1 MDVVI
6 AAGGAAWESA
16 ALREVESSDAL
27 RLVRRCVDVADLLA
41 VAHTGLAGAAIVA
54 VDLPGLDADAVD
66 LLERG
71 GVRVAAV
78 DADPAL
84 CEALGVTRVVRLG
97 ALEVVARDGP
107 ASPAGRHEDRAPVVA
122 VWGPAGAP
130 GRSAVALSLAA
141 ATAARGVDTVLVDA
155 DTQGGSLGQALSVL
169 DDVSGIVAACR
180 AANQGRPHEAVEQ
193 LLTIGPAL
201 RLLTGLPRAD
211 MWTQVRT
218 GSFELVL
225 AQLRA
230 RAALLVVDCGA
241 SLEPGGGTAASARNQ
256 TTLQVLDLADHLVVV
271 GLPDPVGLAR
281 LVRGLHDLGELV
293 PGRTPTVVVNRM
305 RGTLGWSEREVRATI
320 HRLTG
325 LEPMAYLPLDQ
336 AGLDLAMMSG
346 RSPREAAPSSPF
358 VARMEVVAGHVLSTV
373 APAAALGPQGP

>member
-6 AAGGAAWESA
+6 AAGGAVWESA
-16 ALREVESSDAL
+16 ALREIETSAVL

-41 VAHTGLAGAAIVA
+41 VAHTGLAGAAVVA
-54 VDLPGLDADAVD
+54 VDLPGLDADAVR
-66 LLERG
+66 LLESG

-78 DADPAL
+78 DADPGT
-84 CEALGVTRVVRLG
+84 CEALGIARAVHLG
-97 ALEVVARDGP
+97 DLEAVARDAP
-107 ASPAGRHEDRAPVVA
+107 TSLGRHEDRAPLVA

-130 GRSAVALSLAA
+130 GRSTVALSLAS

-180 AANQGRPHEAVEQ
+180 AANNGRAHEAVDH
-193 LLTIGPAL
+193 LSPIGPAL

-218 GSFELVL
+218 GALDLVL
-225 AQLRA
+225 GRLRA
-230 RAALLVVDCGA
+230 QAGLLVVDCGS
-241 SLEPGGGTAASARNQ
+241 SLEPGHGPSASARNQ
-256 TTLQVLDLADHLVVV
+256 TTLQVLDTADHVVVV

-281 LVRGLHDLGELV
+281 LVRGLHDLSSLL
-293 PGRTPTVVVNRM
+293 PGCTPTVVVNRM
-305 RGTLGWSEREVRATI
+305 RGTLGWSEREVRATLQ
-320 HRLTG
+320 RLTG
-325 LEPMAYLPLDQ
+325 VEPVAYLPHDQ
-336 AGLDLAMMSG
+336 TGLDLAIVSG

-358 VARMEVVAGHVLSTV
+358 VARMEVVAGHVLSSV
-373 APAAALGPQGP
+373 SPAAVLGPQPP